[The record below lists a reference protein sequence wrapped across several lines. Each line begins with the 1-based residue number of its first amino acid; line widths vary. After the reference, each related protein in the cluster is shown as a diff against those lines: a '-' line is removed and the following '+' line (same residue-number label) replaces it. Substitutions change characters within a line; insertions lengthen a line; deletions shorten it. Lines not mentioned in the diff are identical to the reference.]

1 MYQGHTNTPS
11 SPRKTTDMYA
21 QCVLR
26 VSEPVFAKI
35 TGLQSVAGVGA
46 AAEVDLPHD
55 APLASMPAGM
65 LHRMLVLEGVQD
77 PGNLGTLLRS
87 ALAFGWQAV
96 YLLPGCCDPFNDK
109 AVRASR
115 GAAFRIPMAH
125 GDWDD
130 LDALIKRHD
139 MVAVAAQPHA
149 PSLPDGSKVL
159 GGRAPAVGP
168 QDMGPSWPSWDPL
181 VAEMEAGLSSVAV
194 CLVLGSE
201 GQGLSAEALGRCQP
215 VAIPMQEDVD
225 SLNVAVAG
233 GVLLF
238 VFSHSMPRM
247 LSALL

>member
-1 MYQGHTNTPS
+1 
-11 SPRKTTDMYA
+11 MYA

-26 VSEPVFAKI
+26 VSKPVFEKI

-46 AAEVDLPHD
+46 VAEVDLPQD
-55 APLASMPAGM
+55 APLSAMQPGT

-115 GAAFRIPMAH
+115 GAAFRIPIAH
-125 GDWDD
+125 GDWGE
-130 LDALIKRHD
+130 LDALVKRHD

-149 PSLPDGSKVL
+149 PESEGSKVL
-159 GGRAPAVGP
+159 GGRSPAVGP
-168 QDMGPSWPSWDPL
+168 QDMGPSWPLWDPL
-181 VAEMEAGLSSVAV
+181 VAEMEAGLSLVAV

-201 GQGLSAEALGRCQP
+201 GQGLSAAALERCRP